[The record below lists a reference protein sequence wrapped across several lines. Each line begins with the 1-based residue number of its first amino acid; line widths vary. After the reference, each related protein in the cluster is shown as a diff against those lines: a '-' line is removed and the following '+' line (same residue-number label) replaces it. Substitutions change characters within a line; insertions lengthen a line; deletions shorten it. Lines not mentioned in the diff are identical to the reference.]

1 MLLKTT
7 TILGLAASMCALACA
22 PAGAAT
28 FAPPDT
34 PGPDLSVPQAKLAAA
49 LSCSAGVDRAARAPV
64 LLVQGTGATAHD
76 NWSWTY
82 EPALDKLSIP
92 WCQIDLP
99 DHATGDV
106 QVNGEYVVYAIRTMF
121 QRAGRKIAIIGHSQ
135 GGMVPRWA
143 LRFWPDTRAMVDDV
157 IGFAPSNHGTTQAA
171 ATCNDGSCSA
181 ADWQQWDI
189 SHFMQALNSYAETWP
204 GISYTDVYTHTD
216 EIVQPNADDHG
227 SSSLHTGGGRIANV
241 ATQDICPGDTNEHL
255 LVGLIDPVAYA
266 LAVDALDHDGPAD
279 PKRVDPGVCAQ
290 QLQPGVNPATFPA
303 DSAAAVADF
312 EGYQATEVPAEP
324 PLACY
329 TTASCP
335 SSSVPPAA
343 KRCTRHKRFS
353 VRLRRLRGLKVTL
366 GGKRLRVHRRGR
378 RRTVTVDLG
387 PTGAQPVVLVVTGR
401 TARGHRVTVRRTYR
415 GC

>member
-1 MLLKTT
+1 
-7 TILGLAASMCALACA
+7 
-22 PAGAAT
+22 
-28 FAPPDT
+28 
-34 PGPDLSVPQAKLAAA
+34 
-49 LSCSAGVDRAARAPV
+49 
-64 LLVQGTGATAHD
+64 
-76 NWSWTY
+76 
-82 EPALDKLSIP
+82 
-92 WCQIDLP
+92 
-99 DHATGDV
+99 
-106 QVNGEYVVYAIRTMF
+106 
-121 QRAGRKIAIIGHSQ
+121 
-135 GGMVPRWA
+135 MVPRWA

-204 GISYTDVYTHTD
+204 GISYTASTPTPTRR
-216 EIVQPNADDHG
+216 Q
-227 SSSLHTGGGRIANV
+227 
-241 ATQDICPGDTNEHL
+241 PGDTNEHL

-266 LAVDALDHDGPAD
+266 LAVDALDHRRARRPE
-279 PKRVDPGVCAQ
+279 RVDPGVCAQ

-343 KRCTRHKRFS
+343 KRCTRHKPFS

-366 GGKRLRVHRRGR
+366 GGKRLRVRRRG
-378 RRTVTVDLG
+378 
-387 PTGAQPVVLVVTGR
+387 AA
-401 TARGHRVTVRRTYR
+401 AR
-415 GC
+415 

>member
-1 MLLKTT
+1 
-7 TILGLAASMCALACA
+7 
-22 PAGAAT
+22 
-28 FAPPDT
+28 
-34 PGPDLSVPQAKLAAA
+34 
-49 LSCSAGVDRAARAPV
+49 
-64 LLVQGTGATAHD
+64 
-76 NWSWTY
+76 
-82 EPALDKLSIP
+82 
-92 WCQIDLP
+92 
-99 DHATGDV
+99 
-106 QVNGEYVVYAIRTMF
+106 
-121 QRAGRKIAIIGHSQ
+121 
-135 GGMVPRWA
+135 
-143 LRFWPDTRAMVDDV
+143 MVDDV

-241 ATQDICPGDTNEHL
+241 TAQDICPGDTNEHL

-279 PKRVDPGVCAQ
+279 PKRVGPDVCAQ

-303 DSAAAVADF
+303 DSAAALADF

-324 PLACY
+324 RLACY

-335 SSSVPPAA
+335 PSSVPPAA
-343 KRCTRHKRFS
+343 DAHATHAP
-353 VRLRRLRGLKVTL
+353 L
-366 GGKRLRVHRRGR
+366 GAAAAPARPEGHAAATSPDRRGR

-387 PTGAQPVVLVVTGR
+387 PTGAQPVVLVVTGAPGAGIASPCAGRIAAATSWTPAACRSGR
-401 TARGHRVTVRRTYR
+401 TARTGRSGPRPRRSGRRARAAPPSRSKVAFLSDAGTP
-415 GC
+415 